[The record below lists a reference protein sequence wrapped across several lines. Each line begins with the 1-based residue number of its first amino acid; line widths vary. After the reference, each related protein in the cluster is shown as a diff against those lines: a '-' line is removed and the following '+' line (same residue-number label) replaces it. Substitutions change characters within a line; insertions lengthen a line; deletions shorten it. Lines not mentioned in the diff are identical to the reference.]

1 MQGYSFC
8 YEKLITFMRAMN
20 FRTLPRLRIARLLTN
35 DDGNAEYLEEK
46 PSSRKRSNNKP
57 VRLFES
63 VEITD
68 CYSVDLE
75 KYTENLWKN
84 YRNLVI
90 SYCYVYIDK

>member
-1 MQGYSFC
+1 
-8 YEKLITFMRAMN
+8 MRAMN

-46 PSSRKRSNNKP
+46 PSSRKRSNNEP

-68 CYSVDLE
+68 CYLVDLKKNIYGKPME
-75 KYTENLWKN
+75 KLPKFGHILLLCV
-84 YRNLVI
+84 YR
-90 SYCYVYIDK
+90 